1 MERIPELRETK
12 RTTYLEHRRTYKTE
26 IEKAGDA
33 LSLLRAIGKWYTNSA
48 IESSNNKQRRRTEG
62 TARENH
68 QHGKRMLL
76 DSLTPNDTP
85 DSTAGQRMKRQLRDD
100 SPKTNDVPSFG
111 KTEIRHTISG
121 MRNRK
126 APSSD
131 RIEVEAF
138 KAAYP
143 VIQGELKELFN
154 ACLRYGSF
162 PEVWKKGSIR
172 VLLKGSD
179 RDIRIIGNR
188 KMPGKSTGR
197 KATAAISGL
206 PICGRKSIWF
216 PQGEVDNGCDTCN
229 EGNGQRDSR
238 QICSRRLISK

>member
-1 MERIPELRETK
+1 
-12 RTTYLEHRRTYKTE
+12 
-26 IEKAGDA
+26 
-33 LSLLRAIGKWYTNSA
+33 
-48 IESSNNKQRRRTEG
+48 
-62 TARENH
+62 
-68 QHGKRMLL
+68 MLL

-206 PICGRKSIWF
+206 PICGRKSI
-216 PQGEVDNGCDTCN
+216 
-229 EGNGQRDSR
+229 
-238 QICSRRLISK
+238 